1 MTIKERKLAGVVVLS
16 IAGDITMALRG
27 ASGVSDRVRSALAQG
42 ERRFLLDVGRVR
54 YVDSTG
60 LGDLV
65 QAHAVVQNHGGVMK
79 LLNVTKRLNDLLIVT
94 RLLTVFDCYDDEG
107 EALKSLHAFRA
118 AEPIRAWRS

>member
-16 IAGDITMALRG
+16 IAGDITMAIRG
-27 ASGVSDRVRSALAQG
+27 TSGVADRVRSALSQG
-42 ERRFLLDVGRVR
+42 ERRFLLDLGRVR

-107 EALKSLHAFRA
+107 EALRSLNAFRA
-118 AEPIRAWRS
+118 PEPVRAWRS